1 MQTNSANA
9 GFMDLNKASAAI
21 NAIPL
26 VKESI
31 PELMQLANG
40 KVPGIPGYLALAKL
54 QQIEQLVKSLAP
66 NQPPQGTLKDNI
78 EKSMATMMT
87 QQGQQLEAQKA
98 QMPKGGLGSLGPVPP
113 NTPPPPMQAEAMS
126 EMGPEQGAEP
136 PMQAAHGG
144 IMNAHVDPRM
154 FNFDGGG
161 IVSFA
166 GGGPNLP
173 GITSGTQLSPEFLEE
188 WAKALPQDKAKLL
201 ERELQARATFR
212 ANPEARSVGQAL
224 RQGIDSVGDVVSKG
238 LRKLP
243 VGMLSKGLGAI
254 GLDLEPSPIVDD
266 QEILA
271 ARRGEGYKGQPYD
284 PEKAQALLIENGMTP
299 AQAAEI
305 TKRNLQEPAAPAPAP
320 TSRPGQMTTANDP
333 RTTFANAPPP
343 PPPPTAPRAAP
354 GPAPVPTSGPMAG
367 GPAPTSQASQAPQTG
382 ENGILD
388 LAKKLTMANPDQGQA
403 TTDRDAIVSKEFDQA
418 KAIADR
424 KAVNEAFGIGTY
436 AKNRR
441 DQLAQL
447 KKEFEASQPTS
458 TDRVIASMRAF
469 ARPGARAGDMSE
481 ASDKMMEAER
491 AARFEF
497 AKAQDLANDALEKV
511 DEAVRT
517 GDAAAI
523 NAARA
528 ESVKANQTAREKKA
542 ELSQQVANNTAA
554 ANRQSVTDA
563 TSYITASNRDNNLY
577 KIALENNVSAEK
589 VAAISAAAQRYA
601 SRDKPEPDRSDVG
614 ERLMKQYLEIKK
626 TKGETEANKF
636 LEDNERVRAAVLG
649 IKFTGADKTIENR
662 IKLDDLIRKETEE
675 VDRRL
680 ASSSLTPEK
689 RKLLEAERKIRVDR
703 VRNNYPELGG
713 TTMSTQDQQALEWAN
728 NPNSPKWNK
737 TQADAI
743 KQRLGQ

>member
-54 QQIEQLVKSLAP
+54 QQIQQLVQSLAP
-66 NQPPQGTLKDNI
+66 NQPPQGTIKDNI

-87 QQGQQLEAQKA
+87 QQGQQQQAQKA
-98 QMPKGGLGSLGPVPP
+98 QMPQGGIGAFGPVPP
-113 NTPPPPMQAEAMS
+113 NTPQPPMQAEAAP

-243 VGMLSKGLGAI
+243 VGMLSKGLGAL
-254 GLDLEPSPIVDD
+254 GLALEPSPIVDD

-284 PEKAQALLIENGMTP
+284 PEKAQALLMENGMSP

-305 TKRNLQEPAAPAPAP
+305 TKRNIQEFIPPAPAP

-333 RTTFANAPPP
+333 RTAFA
-343 PPPPTAPRAAP
+343 TAPVSAPRPAP
-354 GPAPVPTSGPMAG
+354 GPAPVPTSGPMA
-367 GPAPTSQASQAPQTG
+367 PAPTIPGAAQMGAPQAPQTSDDA
-382 ENGILD
+382 ILA
-388 LAKKLTMANPDQGQA
+388 LAKKLTLANPDAAQA
-403 TTDRDAIVSKEFDQA
+403 KADREAAVPADFDQA
-418 KAIADR
+418 KAIADQQ
-424 KAVNEAFGIGTY
+424 KLNEALGIGTY

-441 DQLAQL
+441 EQLGQL
-447 KKEFEASQPTS
+447 KKEFEANQPTN
-458 TDRVIASMRAF
+458 TDRLLASARAF
-469 ARPGARAGDMSE
+469 SRPGARAGDMSE
-481 ASDKMMEAER
+481 ASYKMIEAER
-491 AARFEF
+491 TARLEF
-497 AKAQDLANDALEKV
+497 ARAQDLATDAIEKA

-517 GDAAAI
+517 GDAVAIRAAKAEATKAKQ
-523 NAARA
+523 AAM
-528 ESVKANQTAREKKA
+528 EKKA
-542 ELSQQVANNTAA
+542 ELSQKVADNTSASQRQGVSSAA
-554 ANRQSVTDA
+554 QITDA
-563 TSYITASNRDNNLY
+563 RERDQTMLTTARM
-577 KIALENNVSAEK
+577 NNVSAEK
-589 VAAISAAAQRYA
+589 VAGMHYAATKYA
-601 SRDKPEPDRSDVG
+601 ADKPDAG
-614 ERLMKQYLEIKK
+614 ERILNRYIEIKNK
-626 TKGETEANKF
+626 NGEAEANKF

-649 IKFTGADKTIENR
+649 IKFTGVDKTIENR
-662 IKLDDLIRKETEE
+662 IKLDDLIRKETED

-703 VRNNYPELGG
+703 VRNNYPELAG

-737 TQADAI
+737 AQADAI

>member
-66 NQPPQGTLKDNI
+66 NQPPQGTIKDSI
-78 EKSMATMMT
+78 EQSMATMMT

-113 NTPPPPMQAEAMS
+113 NTPPPPMQAEAAP

-166 GGGPNLP
+166 EGGTPATKMTEKELK
-173 GITSGTQLSPEFLEE
+173 E
-188 WAKALPQDKAKLL
+188 AL
-201 ERELQARATFR
+201 ERVAEKRAREASGYKYYEPKTVNPAAAEGAAAEGEGLLKRMSRGAARLAGPAGAAYTGYQIGREIDERTGIGKDIVDKSGIGSFIDYLYGQPGVTLTPEAQQR
-212 ANPEARSVGQAL
+212 ADAMKANPSA
-224 RQGIDSVGDVVSKG
+224 
-238 LRKLP
+238 
-243 VGMLSKGLGAI
+243 
-254 GLDLEPSPIVDD
+254 
-266 QEILA
+266 
-271 ARRGEGYKGQPYD
+271 
-284 PEKAQALLIENGMTP
+284 PE
-299 AQAAEI
+299 
-305 TKRNLQEPAAPAPAP
+305 PAP

-333 RTTFANAPPP
+333 RTTFANAPL

-367 GPAPTSQASQAPQTG
+367 GPAPISQAPQALQTSG
-382 ENGILD
+382 NGILN
-388 LAKKLTMANPDQGQA
+388 LAKQLTMANPDQTQA
-403 TTDRDAIVSKEFDQA
+403 KADRDAIVAKEFDQA
-418 KAIADR
+418 KAIADE
-424 KAVNEAFGIGTY
+424 KTLNEGLGIGTY
-436 AKNRR
+436 GKNRR
-441 DQLAQL
+441 EQLAQL

-458 TDRVIASMRAF
+458 ADRVSASLRAF
-469 ARPGARAGDMSE
+469 SRPGARAGDMAE
-481 ASDKMMEAER
+481 ASNKMIETER

-517 GDAAAI
+517 GSAASIRTAK
-523 NAARA
+523 A

-554 ANRQSVTDA
+554 ANREGINSA
-563 TSYITASNRDNNLY
+563 TNYITASNRDDNLY
-577 KIALENNVSAEK
+577 KIAVENNVSAEK

-601 SRDKPEPDRSDVG
+601 SRDKPDKPDRS
-614 ERLMKQYLEIKK
+614 ERILKEYIDIKAKSGQAKADEYLENIGK
-626 TKGETEANKF
+626 A
-636 LEDNERVRAAVLG
+636 RAADQG

-662 IKLDDLIRKETEE
+662 IKLDDLIRKETED

-703 VRNNYPELGG
+703 VRNNYPELAGKKII
-713 TTMSTQDQQALEWAN
+713 
-728 NPNSPKWNK
+728 NPFEPN
-737 TQADAI
+737 
-743 KQRLGQ
+743 

>member
-1 MQTNSANA
+1 MQTTSANA
-9 GFMDLNKASAAI
+9 GFMDLNKASAVI

-66 NQPPQGTLKDNI
+66 NQPPQGTIKDSI
-78 EKSMATMMT
+78 EQSMATMMT

-173 GITSGTQLSPEFLEE
+173 GVTSGTQLSPEFLEE
-188 WAKALPQDKAKLL
+188 WSKTRPQDKAKLL

-212 ANPEARSVGQAL
+212 ANPETRSVGQAL
-224 RQGIDSVGDVVSKG
+224 RQGIDSAGDAISKG
-238 LRKLP
+238 LKKLP
-243 VGMLSKGLGAI
+243 VGMISKGLGAL
-254 GLDLEPSPIVDD
+254 GLALEPSPIVDD

-305 TKRNLQEPAAPAPAP
+305 TKRNLQEAAAPAPP
-320 TSRPGQMTTANDP
+320 
-333 RTTFANAPPP
+333 APPAPPVEPTPAPPAPPAPSP
-343 PPPPTAPRAAP
+343 PPAAAPR
-354 GPAPVPTSGPMAG
+354 PAPVPTSGPMTG
-367 GPAPTSQASQAPQTG
+367 GPAPTSQAPQAPQTG
-382 ENGILD
+382 GNGILD
-388 LAKKLTMANPDQGQA
+388 LAKKLTLDNPDQAQA
-403 TTDRDAIVSKEFDQA
+403 KADRDAIVPKEFDQA

-424 KAVNEAFGIGTY
+424 TTLNQALGIGTY
-436 AKNRR
+436 GKNRR
-441 DQLAQL
+441 EQLAQL

-458 TDRVIASMRAF
+458 ADRVSASLRAF
-469 ARPGARAGDMSE
+469 SRPGARAGDMAE
-481 ASDKMMEAER
+481 ASDKMMETER

-497 AKAQDLANDALEKV
+497 AKAQDLANDALERV

-563 TSYITASNRDNNLY
+563 TSYITASNRDNNMY
-577 KIALENNVSAEK
+577 RIAVENNVSAEK
-589 VAAISAAAQRYA
+589 VANIQAAATRYL
-601 SRDKPEPDRSDVG
+601 RDKPDKLDPSERILQEYIERKNKSGEAEADKWLETVG
-614 ERLMKQYLEIKK
+614 K
-626 TKGETEANKF
+626 T
-636 LEDNERVRAAVLG
+636 RAAFMG
-649 IKFTGADKTIENR
+649 ARYAGADKTTENK
-662 IKLDDLIRKETEE
+662 IKLDDLIRKATEPLDLELAKSNLKPERRAQLE
-675 VDRRL
+675 V
-680 ASSSLTPEK
+680 
-689 RKLLEAERKIRVDR
+689 ERR
-703 VRNNYPELGG
+703 VRENRVRDNYPEL
-713 TTMSTQDQQALEWAN
+713 DDRKIN
-728 NPNSPKWNK
+728 DPFKPKK
-737 TQADAI
+737 
-743 KQRLGQ
+743 

>member
-54 QQIEQLVKSLAP
+54 QQIQQLVQNLAP

-87 QQGQQLEAQKA
+87 QQGQQQGAEKA
-98 QMPKGGLGSLGPVPP
+98 QMPSGGIGAFNPVPP
-113 NTPPPPMQAEAMS
+113 NTPKPSMQAEAAP
-126 EMGPEQGAEP
+126 EIEPEQGAEP
-136 PMQAAHGG
+136 PMQAARGG

-243 VGMLSKGLGAI
+243 VGMLSKGLGAL
-254 GLDLEPSPIVDD
+254 GLALEPSPIVDD

-284 PEKAQALLIENGMTP
+284 PEKAQALLIENGMAP

-305 TKRNLQEPAAPAPAP
+305 TKRNIQEFAPPAPAP
-320 TSRPGQMTTANDP
+320 TNRPGQMTTANDP
-333 RTTFANAPPP
+333 RTAFANAPVS
-343 PPPPTAPRAAP
+343 APRPAP
-354 GPAPVPTSGPMAG
+354 GPAPVPTTGPMAG
-367 GPAPTSQASQAPQTG
+367 GPAPTSQTPQAPQTSDDA
-382 ENGILD
+382 IVA
-388 LAKKLTMANPDQGQA
+388 LAKKLTLANPDAAQA
-403 TTDRDAIVSKEFDQA
+403 KADREAAVPADFDQA
-418 KAIADR
+418 KAIADQ
-424 KAVNEAFGIGTY
+424 KTLNEALGIGTY

-447 KKEFEASQPTS
+447 KKEFEASQPTD
-458 TDRVIASMRAF
+458 TDRVLASMRAF

-497 AKAQDLANDALEKV
+497 AKAQDLANDAVEKA

-517 GDAAAI
+517 GDAVAI
-523 NAARA
+523 RSAKA
-528 ESVKANQTAREKKA
+528 EAVKAKQTAMEKKA
-542 ELSQQVANNTAA
+542 ELSQ
-554 ANRQSVTDA
+554 
-563 TSYITASNRDNNLY
+563 
-577 KIALENNVSAEK
+577 K
-589 VAAISAAAQRYA
+589 VADNTSAAQRQGVSSAAQITDARERDQTMLTTARMNNISAERVA
-601 SRDKPEPDRSDVG
+601 SIHAVSQKYVADKPDAG
-614 ERLMKQYLEIKK
+614 ERILNRYIEIKNK
-626 TKGETEANKF
+626 NGEAAAELFLADTGKVREIAMGYKYTGPNKDVQDEAKI
-636 LEDNERVRAAVLG
+636 LAEVRARTDIIDRKLQNAKLPQAERDVLMQQRR
-649 IKFTGADKTIENR
+649 TIER
-662 IKLDDLIRKETEE
+662 EIR
-675 VDRRL
+675 
-680 ASSSLTPEK
+680 SSPGF
-689 RKLLEAERKIRVDR
+689 
-703 VRNNYPELGG
+703 GG
-713 TTMSTQDQQALEWAN
+713 TQIND
-728 NPNSPKWNK
+728 PFKK
-737 TQADAI
+737 
-743 KQRLGQ
+743 

>member
-1 MQTNSANA
+1 MQTTSANA
-9 GFMDLNKASAAI
+9 GFMDLNKASAVI

-31 PELMQLANG
+31 PELMQLADG

-66 NQPPQGTLKDNI
+66 NQPPQGTIKDSI
-78 EKSMATMMT
+78 EQSMATMMT
-87 QQGQQLEAQKA
+87 QQGQQLETQKA

-113 NTPPPPMQAEAMS
+113 NTPPPPMQAEAGP
-126 EMGPEQGAEP
+126 EMGFEQGAEP

-166 GGGPNLP
+166 KGGPNLA
-173 GITSGTQLSPEFLEE
+173 GITSEKMLRQLSPEFLEQ
-188 WAKALPQDKAKLL
+188 WANARPQDKAELL
-201 ERELQARATFR
+201 ARELQTRTAFR
-212 ANPEARSVGQAL
+212 APETRSVGQAF

-243 VGMLSKGLGAI
+243 VGMLSKGLGAL
-254 GLDLEPSPIVDD
+254 GLALEPSPIVDD

-284 PEKAQALLIENGMTP
+284 PEKAVALLMENGMSP

-320 TSRPGQMTTANDP
+320 TDRPGQMTTANDP
-333 RTTFANAPPP
+333 RTAFANAPPP
-343 PPPPTAPRAAP
+343 PPPAAAPR
-354 GPAPVPTSGPMAG
+354 PAPVPTSGPMTG
-367 GPAPTSQASQAPQTG
+367 GPAPTSQAPQAPQTG
-382 ENGILD
+382 GNGILD
-388 LAKKLTMANPDQGQA
+388 LAKKLTLDNPDQAQA
-403 TTDRDAIVSKEFDQA
+403 KADRDAIVPKEFDQA

-424 KAVNEAFGIGTY
+424 TTLNQALGIGTY
-436 AKNRR
+436 GKNRR
-441 DQLAQL
+441 EQLAQL

-458 TDRVIASMRAF
+458 ADRVSASLRAF
-469 ARPGARAGDMSE
+469 SRPGARAGDMAE
-481 ASDKMMEAER
+481 ASDKMMETER

-563 TSYITASNRDNNLY
+563 TSYITASNRDNNMY
-577 KIALENNVSAEK
+577 RIAVENNVSAEK
-589 VAAISAAAQRYA
+589 VANIQAAATRYL
-601 SRDKPEPDRSDVG
+601 RDKPDKLDPSERILQEYIERKNKSGEAEADKWLETVG
-614 ERLMKQYLEIKK
+614 K
-626 TKGETEANKF
+626 T
-636 LEDNERVRAAVLG
+636 RAAFMG
-649 IKFTGADKTIENR
+649 ARYAGADKTTENK
-662 IKLDDLIRKETEE
+662 IKLDDLIRKATEPLDLELAKSNLNPERRAQLE
-675 VDRRL
+675 V
-680 ASSSLTPEK
+680 
-689 RKLLEAERKIRVDR
+689 ERR
-703 VRNNYPELGG
+703 VRENRVRDNYPEL
-713 TTMSTQDQQALEWAN
+713 DDRKIN
-728 NPNSPKWNK
+728 DPFKPKK
-737 TQADAI
+737 
-743 KQRLGQ
+743 